1 MLLANKIDSI
11 VIPLTYFNYQ
21 LYQLPIISITNYINT
36 IMDALEIRAVKISIV
51 EVKKTVDELKKT
63 LDHLVQLN
71 KDKMPHDKPIKT
83 KKPKKTTDTKSD
95 DEVPKKK
102 RLPSGYLLYINSIR
116 AQVKTELGEENGPK
130 DVTREL
136 AKRWKALDDEER
148 IEWNDKSKAMKDS
161 DTD

>member
-1 MLLANKIDSI
+1 
-11 VIPLTYFNYQ
+11 
-21 LYQLPIISITNYINT
+21 
-36 IMDALEIRAVKISIV
+36 MDALQLRIV
-51 EVKKTVDELKKT
+51 ELENTVAQ
-63 LDHLVQLN
+63 LVQLN
-71 KDKMPHDKPIKT
+71 KDKMPHDKPIKP
-83 KKPKKTTDTKSD
+83 KKSKKTTDTKSD

-102 RLPSGYLLYINSIR
+102 RSPSGYLLYINSIR

-148 IEWNDKSKAMKDS
+148 TEWNDKSKAIKDS

>member
-1 MLLANKIDSI
+1 
-11 VIPLTYFNYQ
+11 
-21 LYQLPIISITNYINT
+21 
-36 IMDALEIRAVKISIV
+36 MDALLIRIV
-51 EVKKTVDELKKT
+51 DLENTVAL
-63 LDHLVQLN
+63 LVQLN
-71 KDKMPHDKPIKT
+71 KDKVPHDKPINT

-102 RLPSGYLLYINSIR
+102 RSPSGYLLYINSIR
-116 AQVKTELGEENGPK
+116 PEVKTQLGEQNGPK

-148 IEWNDKSKAMKDS
+148 SQWNDKSKAIKDS